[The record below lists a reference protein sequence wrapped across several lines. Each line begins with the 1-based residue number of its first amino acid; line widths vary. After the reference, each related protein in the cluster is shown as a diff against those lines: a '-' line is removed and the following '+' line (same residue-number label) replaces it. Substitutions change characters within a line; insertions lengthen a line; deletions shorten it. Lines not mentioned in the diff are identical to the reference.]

1 MTSYKLTLKGSE
13 EQGTN
18 DAEIIIRAKNKLE
31 AFVKSLYFFE
41 MEIENKELS
50 AYELLRGKYQVKLSD
65 IKRLKPCTNS
75 LT

>member
-1 MTSYKLTLKGSE
+1 MTSYKLTLKGNE

-41 MEIENKELS
+41 MGIGNKELS
-50 AYELLRGKYQVKLSD
+50 AYELLRGKYEVKLSD

-75 LT
+75 HT